1 MTSEGCPNF
10 NKCGAPLCPLDLASL
25 KNGLWYPDE
34 EICKKQPAPNW
45 VKVQRKIAKK
55 TVNEDKYFNY
65 AMLSRN
71 CQIRKGIVG
80 IDPDKAEEPQLK
92 KWFKAHPVKREW
104 SEEEKVASREK
115 FLENVLKTK
124 QEEFDLTGQKK

>member
-1 MTSEGCPNF
+1 MREDCPKF
-10 NKCGAPLCPLDLASL
+10 DKCGAPLCPLDSESL
-25 KNGLWYPDE
+25 KDGIWYPDE
-34 EICKKQPAPNW
+34 EICKRKNVPAW
-45 VKVQRKIAKK
+45 VKAQRKIAKK
-55 TVNEDKYFNY
+55 TQDIDKYFNY

-71 CQIRKGIVG
+71 CKIRKGISG

-104 SEEEKVASREK
+104 SEEEKKAFKKRI
-115 FLENVLKTK
+115 LKTK